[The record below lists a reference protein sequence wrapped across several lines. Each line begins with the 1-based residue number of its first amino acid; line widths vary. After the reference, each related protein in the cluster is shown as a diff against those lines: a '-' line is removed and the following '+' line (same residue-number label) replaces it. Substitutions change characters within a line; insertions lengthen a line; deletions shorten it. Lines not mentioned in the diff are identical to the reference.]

1 MKRFNDRESGT
12 GNVRPFSMHL
22 DRIGGE
28 SRLFLEA
35 GAEGGGN
42 AAGGEGDGGGG
53 DGGGQQ
59 QQQAAPSYTKDEVEK
74 LIEQRLARD
83 RKNRPDESTLR
94 KKILAEE
101 FGLVD
106 DEALKKAKEFIE
118 NQADIERK
126 QLEAKGQ
133 YEKALQQRQEQWA
146 QKESELKK
154 ESETWKGQFESYFK
168 GTELTQAALAAGAEP
183 SSIALLV
190 KYAEGSVKVTDD
202 RQLQVVDYRGEPRY
216 DPLDP
221 SKPMTVQAY
230 LKELLTQYPNLA
242 KSSGTQGGGS
252 KPGGK
257 MGGYTEAELL
267 NISKTDPEK
276 YKELKKA
283 GVIDEFLRTKL
294 GVT

>member
-28 SRLFLEA
+28 SRLFLDP

-42 AAGGEGDGGGG
+42 AAGGEGGEGG
-53 DGGGQQ
+53 DGGNGQPQ
-59 QQQAAPSYTKDEVEK
+59 PQAVKTFTKDEVEALVK
-74 LIEQRLARD
+74 QRLERD
-83 RKNRPDESTLR
+83 RKSRPDEETLKR
-94 KKILAEE
+94 KILAEE
-101 FGLVD
+101 FGLTD
-106 DEALKKAKEFIE
+106 DEALKKAKEYIE

-133 YEKALQQRQEQWA
+133 YEKAIQ
-146 QKESELKK
+146 QKEEKWSQKEAELRK

-190 KYAEGSVKVTDD
+190 KYAEGSVIVTED

-216 DPLDP
+216 DPNDP
-221 SKPMTVQAY
+221 TKPMTVQAY
-230 LKELLTQYPNLA
+230 LKELLNQYPNLA

>member
-59 QQQAAPSYTKDEVEK
+59 QQQAAPIYTKDEVEK

-257 MGGYTEAELL
+257 MGGYTKEELQ
-267 NISKTDPEK
+267 NIAKTDLKK
-276 YKELKKA
+276 YKELKEA
-283 GVIDEFLRTKL
+283 GVYDELLKSET
-294 GVT
+294 GIT

>member
-28 SRLFLEA
+28 SRLFLDP
-35 GAEGGGN
+35 GAEGGGS
-42 AAGGEGDGGGG
+42 AAGGEGGEGG
-53 DGGGQQ
+53 DNNQQ
-59 QQQAAPSYTKDEVEK
+59 QQQVKSYTKEEVDAIVK
-74 LIEQRLARD
+74 QRLDRD
-83 RKNRPDESTLR
+83 RKGRPDENTLR
-94 KKILAEE
+94 QKILAEE
-101 FGLVD
+101 FGLTD
-106 DEALKKAKEFIE
+106 DEALKKAKEYIE

-133 YEKALQQRQEQWA
+133 YEKAIQQKEEKWSQREA
-146 QKESELKK
+146 ELTKESEN
-154 ESETWKGQFESYFK
+154 WKGQFESYFK

-216 DPLDP
+216 DPNDP
-221 SKPMTVQAY
+221 TKPMTVQVF